1 MNVDSFKELQANL
14 EKNIEEIKKT
24 LKKSNLLNSPDRTK
38 IIERLTYLFYSLT
51 KTLVDI
57 GHSIVLENDLRDPLN
72 RADIF
77 ISLAEKDIV
86 MSSAVPGAKKAVLAL
101 PKMQTCQ
108 HSEILEI
115 ISESINDLH
124 KMLDSF
130 AVYFRLKDTKI

>member
-1 MNVDSFKELQANL
+1 MNVDSFTEIHKNL

-24 LKKSNLLNSPDRTK
+24 IKKSDILNSPNRTK
-38 IIERLTYLFYSLT
+38 TIERLTYLFYSLT

-57 GHSIVLENDLRDPLN
+57 GHGIVLENDFRDPLN

-86 MSSAVPGAKKAVLAL
+86 LPSAVPGAKKAVLAL
-101 PKMQTCQ
+101 PKMQSCQ

-130 AVYFRLKDTKI
+130 AVYFKLKDTKI